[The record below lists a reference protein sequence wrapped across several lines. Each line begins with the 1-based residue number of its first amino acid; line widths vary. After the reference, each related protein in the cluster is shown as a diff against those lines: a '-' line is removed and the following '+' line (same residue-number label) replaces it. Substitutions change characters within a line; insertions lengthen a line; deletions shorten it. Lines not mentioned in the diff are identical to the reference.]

1 MTGGIR
7 AEVKVETAG
16 ACPVAD
22 ATTDRRNAISDVS
35 RNLSSG
41 DGTVVEEFTTDASA
55 SVDDDRMYPVFTY
68 DSRVTYRFDREE
80 DLDCPCHHV
89 ERHDVP
95 VAETTI
101 DNGSMIMAFHVTDLE
116 ELETV
121 IDDLRD
127 RYTIS
132 IERLVQ
138 AGGEGAGESDDLVFV
153 DRGALT
159 DRQLE
164 VLKTAHDMG
173 YFEYSKASNAG
184 EVAAELDISTSTFS
198 EHLAAAQ
205 RKLFGAIVDE

>member
-7 AEVKVETAG
+7 AEVKVETTE

-35 RNLSSG
+35 RNISSG
-41 DGTVVEEFTTDASA
+41 DGTVVEEFTTDAEA

-68 DSRVTYRFDREE
+68 DSRVTYRFDREG
-80 DLDCPCHHV
+80 DIDCPCRRV
-89 ERHDVP
+89 EKHDIP

-101 DNGSMIMAFHVTDLE
+101 ENGSMIMAFHVTDLD
-116 ELETV
+116 ELEAV

-138 AGGEGAGESDDLVFV
+138 SGGDGGSEDLVFV

-164 VLKTAHDMG
+164 VLQTAHDMG
-173 YFEYSKASNAG
+173 YFEYAKESNAG
-184 EVAAELDISTSTFS
+184 EVATELGISTSTFS

-205 RKLFGAIVDE
+205 RKLFAAIVDE